1 MKHKLVLLFSCAVL
15 SIAAPITVG
24 NPSFEI
30 AIMPQ
35 NAGNGPFSQVIV
47 GGPAQ
52 GGTLDAWTASSTTTN
67 AQAGAFS
74 PNMGGNNWTAKW
86 WGGNNI
92 GYLIAFQT
100 GTLSL
105 SQTLST
111 VLDSNAD
118 YTLTV
123 DVGRRQFT
131 PIFDYKIQ
139 LFAGTTLLASA
150 SNLALAKN
158 SSGADSATY
167 SSPMGNPLAG
177 QALKIVLT
185 TTSTSAF
192 TEAFFDNVRLD
203 AVKITN
209 PVPEPAGMTML
220 ATGAAF
226 ILVRRKRR

>member
-1 MKHKLVLLFSCAVL
+1 
-15 SIAAPITVG
+15 
-24 NPSFEI
+24 
-30 AIMPQ
+30 
-35 NAGNGPFSQVIV
+35 
-47 GGPAQ
+47 
-52 GGTLDAWTASSTTTN
+52 
-67 AQAGAFS
+67 
-74 PNMGGNNWTAKW
+74 MGGNNWTAKW